1 MIESYA
7 LEDQKLCFGGSKAML
22 WISVPA
28 AVREPF

>member
-7 LEDQKLCFGGSKAML
+7 LDDQKQCFGGSKAML

-28 AVREPF
+28 AVQEPF

>member
-7 LEDQKLCFGGSKAML
+7 LDDQKHSFGGSKAML

-28 AVREPF
+28 AAQEPF